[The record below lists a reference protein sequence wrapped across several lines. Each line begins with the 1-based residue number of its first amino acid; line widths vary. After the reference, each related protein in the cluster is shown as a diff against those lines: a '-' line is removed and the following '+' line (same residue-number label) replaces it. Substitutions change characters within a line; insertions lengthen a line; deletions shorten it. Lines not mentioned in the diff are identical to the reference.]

1 MTRTS
6 SRLRPDQRRE
16 QILAAARRV
25 LEADPHREPTVE
37 LVAAEAGVSPALLF
51 HYFGSKRSF
60 QYAVLEAAAAELMLR
75 TAPDPSLPPAEQ
87 LLAGIAAFV
96 DAVVEQPELYRATLL
111 RSAAG
116 DETVRRLHTQLR
128 DTFDGWVIAAVGAL
142 GVKVTPAV
150 RLACQGWQGYVE
162 QTLLRWLDEDDPAVA
177 RKELHRLCQHSLGAV
192 LGTAVRTAKDRE
204 RLASIG

>member
-6 SRLRPDQRRE
+6 PRLRPDQRRE

-25 LEADPHREPTVE
+25 LEADPHREPSVE

-51 HYFGSKRSF
+51 HYFGSKRNF

-75 TAPDPSLPPAEQ
+75 TAPDPSLPPGEQ
-87 LLAGIAAFV
+87 LRAGIAAFV
-96 DAVVEQPELYRATLL
+96 DSVVEQPELYRATLL

-116 DETVRRLHTQLR
+116 DEAVRTVHTELR
-128 DTFDGWVIAAVGAL
+128 NTFDSWVIDAVALL
-142 GVKVTPAV
+142 GVRITPAV

-162 QTLLRWLDEDDPAVA
+162 QTLLSWLDHRTVS
-177 RKELHRLCQHSLGAV
+177 RRELLRLCQHSLGAV
-192 LGTAVRTAKDRE
+192 LGTAVRTAKERE